1 MLIAEIIK
9 MAWKALG
16 ANRLRS
22 ALTASGIMIGI
33 FSIISVMTAISA
45 LQSSIEN
52 GLTFLGSN
60 IFQFSKY
67 PNGFETFGDER
78 YKNRPNI
85 DYQTYLNFVHL
96 AGAAVELA
104 CPKVWDEGV
113 QAVYQNKKTDPNLV
127 ICGTNQG
134 FIAANNFA
142 IDEGRN
148 LSNEDVEFSRSVCVI
163 GQQIVSRLFPQGSS
177 ISRIIKLDGKNY
189 EVVGTFAQKGA
200 AFGASDDGFVIIPV
214 TKFFENYG
222 SKNRSL
228 NVAVEARDQRVL
240 GQTMGFAIEAF
251 RKARGLQPEQ
261 PSDFE
266 IYSNDSLADAFRS
279 IAGVVRIGAF
289 VISTIALLAAGVGIT
304 NIMLVSVTE
313 RTKEIGLRK
322 SLGARRRDIRLQFL
336 LEALFLSGAGAVMGV
351 LLGVLAGNALAVLL
365 KANLAF
371 PWGWAVAGVGFCS
384 AIGIIFGLYPAHKAA
399 SLDPIEAL
407 RFE

>member
-67 PNGFETFGDER
+67 PNGFETLGDER
-78 YKNRPNI
+78 YKNRRNI

-96 AGAAVELA
+96 AGDAVELA

-134 FIAANNFA
+134 FIAANNFT

-261 PSDFE
+261 PNDFE

-351 LLGVLAGNALAVLL
+351 LLGVLAGNALAVSL
-365 KANLAF
+365 KANLVF
-371 PWGWAVAGVGFCS
+371 PWGWAVAGVVFCS